1 MNVDPYRSAV
11 VTRNLV
17 YRHVEGSDEVSVYN
31 VYTELMT
38 MHPGLLRDNGENRTG
53 SINLPYLD
61 IFGDRDVVGLANAN
75 GAQLWFFNP
84 DFTPSHWEWNEL

>member
-31 VYTELMT
+31 AYTELMT

-84 DFTPSHWEWNEL
+84 DFTPSHWEGNEL